1 MAMSINELR
10 TKRASLWE
18 ETKKFLAEHTD
29 KDGKMA
35 AADAEAYEKM
45 EADIAE
51 MGKTIDRLE
60 KQAEMDKK
68 LAMPTSKPLVGAP
81 GKPEK
86 KGTASDEYRKAMFT
100 AIRTKFRDVSN
111 VLQEGIDEAGGYLV
125 PDEYDRRLIDV
136 LDEEN
141 VLRGLATTIRTSGE
155 RKINIAATKPA
166 ALWVEEGGALTF
178 GDATFD
184 QKLLDAHK
192 LHVAIKITEELLAD
206 NAFQLEDYI
215 IAQFGKA
222 IANAEEDAF
231 LNGDGEGKPT
241 GLFADAQVGVTI
253 GTVEIEADDVIA
265 SYSNELASRGYK
277 VRIVGIDKDLL
288 QLINDNI
295 EIYDPVKSKI
305 VTTEDVKTKYGVI
318 PSQMI
323 DFQALVGDK
332 ADNILGVAGIGPV
345 TAAKLIKNYG
355 SLQGIYENINKVEP
369 EKLKDRLITHRED
382 AELSKKLATLS
393 KSVKIFDIFPSIK
406 FNYNHEKAHDFLA
419 SLAFGSLIN
428 RMYRTSIYAKS
439 TATFLQH
446 NSNILHANID

>member
-253 GTVEIEADDVIA
+253 GTVEIEADDVIDLIYKLKRPYRKKA
-265 SYSNELASRGYK
+265 SFITNDSTLAVLR
-277 VRIVGIDKDLL
+277 
-288 QLINDNI
+288 
-295 EIYDPVKSKI
+295 
-305 VTTEDVKTKYGVI
+305 
-318 PSQMI
+318 
-323 DFQALVGDK
+323 
-332 ADNILGVAGIGPV
+332 
-345 TAAKLIKNYG
+345 
-355 SLQGIYENINKVEP
+355 
-369 EKLKDRLITHRED
+369 KLKDENGNYLWQPSLQNGEPDRILGYAIRTSQF
-382 AELSKKLATLS
+382 APKLSAG
-393 KSVKIFDIFPSIK
+393 
-406 FNYNHEKAHDFLA
+406 KAA
-419 SLAFGSLIN
+419 LAFGDFSYYNIGD
-428 RMYRTSIYAKS
+428 RGQRT
-439 TATFLQH
+439 LQVLKELFAG
-446 NSNILHANID
+446 NGMVGYVMKERVDGLLVLPEAVQVLKVAGTSAGGSDDAGDDDGEG

>member
-1 MAMSINELR
+1 MAMSIIDLR

-253 GTVEIEADDVIA
+253 GTVEIEADDVIDLIYKLKRPYRKKA
-265 SYSNELASRGYK
+265 SFITNDSTLAVLR
-277 VRIVGIDKDLL
+277 
-288 QLINDNI
+288 
-295 EIYDPVKSKI
+295 
-305 VTTEDVKTKYGVI
+305 
-318 PSQMI
+318 
-323 DFQALVGDK
+323 
-332 ADNILGVAGIGPV
+332 
-345 TAAKLIKNYG
+345 
-355 SLQGIYENINKVEP
+355 
-369 EKLKDRLITHRED
+369 KLKDENGNYLWQPSLQNGEPDRILGYAIRTSQF
-382 AELSKKLATLS
+382 APKLAAG
-393 KSVKIFDIFPSIK
+393 
-406 FNYNHEKAHDFLA
+406 KAA
-419 SLAFGSLIN
+419 LAFGDFSYYNIGD
-428 RMYRTSIYAKS
+428 RGQRT
-439 TATFLQH
+439 LQVLKELFAG
-446 NSNILHANID
+446 NGMVGYVMKERVDGLLVLPEAVQVLKVAGTSAGGGSDDSGDDDGEG

>member
-45 EADIAE
+45 ESDIAE

-60 KQAEMDKK
+60 KQVEMDKK
-68 LAMPTSKPLVGAP
+68 LAMPTSKPLVGTP

-253 GTVEIEADDVIA
+253 GTVEIEADDVIDLIYKLKRPYRKKA
-265 SYSNELASRGYK
+265 SFITNDSTLAVLR
-277 VRIVGIDKDLL
+277 
-288 QLINDNI
+288 
-295 EIYDPVKSKI
+295 
-305 VTTEDVKTKYGVI
+305 
-318 PSQMI
+318 
-323 DFQALVGDK
+323 
-332 ADNILGVAGIGPV
+332 
-345 TAAKLIKNYG
+345 
-355 SLQGIYENINKVEP
+355 
-369 EKLKDRLITHRED
+369 KLKDENGNYLWQPSLQNGEPDRILGYAIRTSQFAAIRTSQF
-382 AELSKKLATLS
+382 APKLAAG
-393 KSVKIFDIFPSIK
+393 
-406 FNYNHEKAHDFLA
+406 KAA
-419 SLAFGSLIN
+419 LAFGDFSYYNIGD
-428 RMYRTSIYAKS
+428 RGQRT
-439 TATFLQH
+439 LQVLKELFAG
-446 NSNILHANID
+446 NGMVGYVMKERVDGLLVLPEAVQVLKVAGTSAGGGSDDAGDDDGEG

>member
-35 AADAEAYEKM
+35 AADAEAYEKI

-253 GTVEIEADDVIA
+253 GTVEIEADDVIDLIYKLKRPYRKKA
-265 SYSNELASRGYK
+265 SFITNDSTLAVLR
-277 VRIVGIDKDLL
+277 
-288 QLINDNI
+288 
-295 EIYDPVKSKI
+295 
-305 VTTEDVKTKYGVI
+305 
-318 PSQMI
+318 
-323 DFQALVGDK
+323 
-332 ADNILGVAGIGPV
+332 
-345 TAAKLIKNYG
+345 
-355 SLQGIYENINKVEP
+355 
-369 EKLKDRLITHRED
+369 KLKDENGNYLWQPSLQNGEPDRILGYAIRTSQF
-382 AELSKKLATLS
+382 APKLAAG
-393 KSVKIFDIFPSIK
+393 
-406 FNYNHEKAHDFLA
+406 KAA
-419 SLAFGSLIN
+419 LAFGDFSYYNIGD
-428 RMYRTSIYAKS
+428 RGQRT
-439 TATFLQH
+439 LQVLKELFAG
-446 NSNILHANID
+446 NGMVGYVMKERVDGLLVLPEAVQVLKVAGTSAGGGSDDDGDDDGEG

>member
-253 GTVEIEADDVIA
+253 GTVEIEADDVIDLIYKLKRPYRKKA
-265 SYSNELASRGYK
+265 SFITNDSTLAVLR
-277 VRIVGIDKDLL
+277 
-288 QLINDNI
+288 
-295 EIYDPVKSKI
+295 
-305 VTTEDVKTKYGVI
+305 
-318 PSQMI
+318 
-323 DFQALVGDK
+323 
-332 ADNILGVAGIGPV
+332 
-345 TAAKLIKNYG
+345 
-355 SLQGIYENINKVEP
+355 
-369 EKLKDRLITHRED
+369 KLKDENGNYLWQPSLQNGEPDRILGYAIRTSQF
-382 AELSKKLATLS
+382 APKLAAG
-393 KSVKIFDIFPSIK
+393 
-406 FNYNHEKAHDFLA
+406 KAA
-419 SLAFGSLIN
+419 LAFGDFSYYNIGD
-428 RMYRTSIYAKS
+428 RGQRT
-439 TATFLQH
+439 LQVLKELFAG
-446 NSNILHANID
+446 NGMVGYVMKERVDGLLVLPEAVQVLKVAGTSAGGSDDAGDDDGEG

>member
-68 LAMPTSKPLVGAP
+68 LAMPTSKPLVGTP

-253 GTVEIEADDVIA
+253 GTVEIEADDVIDLIYKLKRPYRQKA
-265 SYSNELASRGYK
+265 SFITNDSTLAVLR
-277 VRIVGIDKDLL
+277 
-288 QLINDNI
+288 
-295 EIYDPVKSKI
+295 
-305 VTTEDVKTKYGVI
+305 
-318 PSQMI
+318 
-323 DFQALVGDK
+323 
-332 ADNILGVAGIGPV
+332 
-345 TAAKLIKNYG
+345 
-355 SLQGIYENINKVEP
+355 
-369 EKLKDRLITHRED
+369 KLKDENGNYLWQPSLQNGEPDRILGYAIRTSQF
-382 AELSKKLATLS
+382 APKLAAG
-393 KSVKIFDIFPSIK
+393 
-406 FNYNHEKAHDFLA
+406 KAA
-419 SLAFGSLIN
+419 LAFGDFSYYNIGD
-428 RMYRTSIYAKS
+428 RGQRT
-439 TATFLQH
+439 LQVLKELFAG
-446 NSNILHANID
+446 NGMVGYVMKERVDGLLVLPEAVQVLKVAGTSAGGGSNDAGDDDGEG

>member
-1 MAMSINELR
+1 MAMTITEMLE
-10 TKRASLWE
+10 KRARLWE
-18 ETKKFLAEHTD
+18 STKKFLEDHTD
-29 KDGKMA
+29 KDGKMT

-45 EADIAE
+45 EADIKE
-51 MGKTIDRLE
+51 MTKTIDRLE
-60 KQAEMDKK
+60 KQIELDKK
-68 LAMPTSKPLVGAP
+68 FALPTSSPLT
-81 GKPEK
+81 GKPQTAVPGAEEK

-231 LNGDGEGKPT
+231 LNGDGDGKPT

-253 GTVEIEADDVIA
+253 DTVEIEADDVIDLIYKLKRPYRKKA
-265 SYSNELASRGYK
+265 SFIANDSTLAVLR
-277 VRIVGIDKDLL
+277 
-288 QLINDNI
+288 
-295 EIYDPVKSKI
+295 
-305 VTTEDVKTKYGVI
+305 
-318 PSQMI
+318 
-323 DFQALVGDK
+323 
-332 ADNILGVAGIGPV
+332 
-345 TAAKLIKNYG
+345 
-355 SLQGIYENINKVEP
+355 
-369 EKLKDRLITHRED
+369 KLKDENGNYLWQPSLQNGEPDRILGYAIRTSQF
-382 AELSKKLATLS
+382 APKLAAG
-393 KSVKIFDIFPSIK
+393 KV
-406 FNYNHEKAHDFLA
+406 A
-419 SLAFGSLIN
+419 LAFGDFSYYNIGD
-428 RMYRTSIYAKS
+428 RGHRT
-439 TATFLQH
+439 LQVLKELFAGNGMVGYVMKERVH
-446 NSNILHANID
+446 GLLVLPEAVQVLKVSEG

>member
-253 GTVEIEADDVIA
+253 GTVEIEADDVIDLIYKLKRPYRKKA
-265 SYSNELASRGYK
+265 SFITNDSTLAVLR
-277 VRIVGIDKDLL
+277 
-288 QLINDNI
+288 
-295 EIYDPVKSKI
+295 
-305 VTTEDVKTKYGVI
+305 
-318 PSQMI
+318 
-323 DFQALVGDK
+323 
-332 ADNILGVAGIGPV
+332 
-345 TAAKLIKNYG
+345 
-355 SLQGIYENINKVEP
+355 
-369 EKLKDRLITHRED
+369 KLKDENGNYLWQPSLQNGEPDRILGYAIRTSQF
-382 AELSKKLATLS
+382 APKLAAG
-393 KSVKIFDIFPSIK
+393 
-406 FNYNHEKAHDFLA
+406 KAA
-419 SLAFGSLIN
+419 LAFGDFSYYNIGD
-428 RMYRTSIYAKS
+428 RGQRT
-439 TATFLQH
+439 LQVLKELFAG
-446 NSNILHANID
+446 NGMVGYVMKERVDGLLVLPEAVQVLKVAGTSAGGGSNDAGDDDGEG

>member
-51 MGKTIDRLE
+51 MGKTIARLE
-60 KQAEMDKK
+60 KQAELDKK
-68 LAMPTSKPLVGAP
+68 LAMPTSKPLVGNP
-81 GKPEK
+81 GAPEK
-86 KGTASDEYRKAMFT
+86 KGTASDEYRKAMFR

-111 VLQEGIDEAGGYLV
+111 VLQEGIDESGGYLV

-253 GTVEIEADDVIA
+253 GTVEIEADDVIDLIYKLKRPYRKKA
-265 SYSNELASRGYK
+265 SFITNDSTLAVLR
-277 VRIVGIDKDLL
+277 
-288 QLINDNI
+288 
-295 EIYDPVKSKI
+295 
-305 VTTEDVKTKYGVI
+305 
-318 PSQMI
+318 
-323 DFQALVGDK
+323 
-332 ADNILGVAGIGPV
+332 
-345 TAAKLIKNYG
+345 
-355 SLQGIYENINKVEP
+355 
-369 EKLKDRLITHRED
+369 KLKDENGNYLWQPSLQNGEPDRILGYAIRTSQF
-382 AELSKKLATLS
+382 APKLAAG
-393 KSVKIFDIFPSIK
+393 
-406 FNYNHEKAHDFLA
+406 KAA
-419 SLAFGSLIN
+419 LAFGDFSYYNIGD
-428 RMYRTSIYAKS
+428 RGQRT
-439 TATFLQH
+439 LQVLKELFAG
-446 NSNILHANID
+446 NGMVGYVMKERVDGLLVLPEAVQVLKVAGTSAGGGSDDAGDDDGEG

>member
-18 ETKKFLAEHTD
+18 ETKKFLADHTD
-29 KDGKMA
+29 KDGKMT

-253 GTVEIEADDVIA
+253 GTVEIEADDVIDLIYKLKRPYRKKA
-265 SYSNELASRGYK
+265 SFITNDSTLAVLR
-277 VRIVGIDKDLL
+277 
-288 QLINDNI
+288 
-295 EIYDPVKSKI
+295 
-305 VTTEDVKTKYGVI
+305 
-318 PSQMI
+318 
-323 DFQALVGDK
+323 
-332 ADNILGVAGIGPV
+332 
-345 TAAKLIKNYG
+345 
-355 SLQGIYENINKVEP
+355 
-369 EKLKDRLITHRED
+369 KLKDENGNYLWQPSLQNGEPDRILGYAIRTSQF
-382 AELSKKLATLS
+382 APKLAAG
-393 KSVKIFDIFPSIK
+393 
-406 FNYNHEKAHDFLA
+406 KAA
-419 SLAFGSLIN
+419 LAFGDFSYYNIGD
-428 RMYRTSIYAKS
+428 RGQRT
-439 TATFLQH
+439 LQVLKELFAG
-446 NSNILHANID
+446 NGMVGYVMKERVDGLLVLPEAVQVLKVAGTSAGGGSDDAGDDDGEG

>member
-60 KQAEMDKK
+60 KQVEMDKK

-253 GTVEIEADDVIA
+253 GTVEIEADDVIDLIYKLKRPYRKKA
-265 SYSNELASRGYK
+265 SFITNDSTLAVLR
-277 VRIVGIDKDLL
+277 
-288 QLINDNI
+288 
-295 EIYDPVKSKI
+295 
-305 VTTEDVKTKYGVI
+305 
-318 PSQMI
+318 
-323 DFQALVGDK
+323 
-332 ADNILGVAGIGPV
+332 
-345 TAAKLIKNYG
+345 
-355 SLQGIYENINKVEP
+355 
-369 EKLKDRLITHRED
+369 KLKDENGNYLWQPSLQNGEPDRILGYAIRTSQF
-382 AELSKKLATLS
+382 APKLAAG
-393 KSVKIFDIFPSIK
+393 
-406 FNYNHEKAHDFLA
+406 KAA
-419 SLAFGSLIN
+419 LAFGDFSYYNIGD
-428 RMYRTSIYAKS
+428 RGQRT
-439 TATFLQH
+439 LQVLKELFAG
-446 NSNILHANID
+446 NGMVGYVMKERVDGLLVLPEAVQVLKVAGTSAGGGSDDAGDDDGEG

>member
-1 MAMSINELR
+1 
-10 TKRASLWE
+10 
-18 ETKKFLAEHTD
+18 
-29 KDGKMA
+29 
-35 AADAEAYEKM
+35 
-45 EADIAE
+45 
-51 MGKTIDRLE
+51 
-60 KQAEMDKK
+60 
-68 LAMPTSKPLVGAP
+68 MPTSKPLVGAP

-136 LDEEN
+136 LEEEN

-253 GTVEIEADDVIA
+253 GTVEIEADDVIDLIYKLKRPYRKKA
-265 SYSNELASRGYK
+265 SFITNDSTLAVLR
-277 VRIVGIDKDLL
+277 
-288 QLINDNI
+288 
-295 EIYDPVKSKI
+295 
-305 VTTEDVKTKYGVI
+305 
-318 PSQMI
+318 
-323 DFQALVGDK
+323 
-332 ADNILGVAGIGPV
+332 
-345 TAAKLIKNYG
+345 
-355 SLQGIYENINKVEP
+355 
-369 EKLKDRLITHRED
+369 KLKDENGNYLWQPSLQNGEPDRILGYAIRTSQF
-382 AELSKKLATLS
+382 APKLAAG
-393 KSVKIFDIFPSIK
+393 
-406 FNYNHEKAHDFLA
+406 KAA
-419 SLAFGSLIN
+419 LAFGDFNYYNIGD
-428 RMYRTSIYAKS
+428 RGQRT
-439 TATFLQH
+439 LQVLKELFAG
-446 NSNILHANID
+446 NGMVGYVMKERVDGLLVLPEAVQVLKVAGTSAGGGSDDAGEDDGEG

>member
-241 GLFADAQVGVTI
+241 GIFADAQVGVTI
-253 GTVEIEADDVIA
+253 GTVEIEADDVIDLIYKLKRPYRKKA
-265 SYSNELASRGYK
+265 SFITNDSTLAVLR
-277 VRIVGIDKDLL
+277 
-288 QLINDNI
+288 
-295 EIYDPVKSKI
+295 
-305 VTTEDVKTKYGVI
+305 
-318 PSQMI
+318 
-323 DFQALVGDK
+323 
-332 ADNILGVAGIGPV
+332 
-345 TAAKLIKNYG
+345 
-355 SLQGIYENINKVEP
+355 
-369 EKLKDRLITHRED
+369 KLKDENGNYLWQPSLQNGEPDRILGYAIRTSQF
-382 AELSKKLATLS
+382 APKLAAG
-393 KSVKIFDIFPSIK
+393 
-406 FNYNHEKAHDFLA
+406 KAA
-419 SLAFGSLIN
+419 LAFGDFSYYNIGD
-428 RMYRTSIYAKS
+428 RGQRT
-439 TATFLQH
+439 LQVLKELFAG
-446 NSNILHANID
+446 NGMVGYVMKERVDGLLVLPEAVQVLKVAGTSAGGGSDDAGDDDGEG

>member
-18 ETKKFLAEHTD
+18 ETKKFLADHTD
-29 KDGKMA
+29 KDGKMT

-68 LAMPTSKPLVGAP
+68 LAMPTSKPLVGTP

-253 GTVEIEADDVIA
+253 DTVEIEADDVIDLIYKLKRPYRKKA
-265 SYSNELASRGYK
+265 SFITNDSTLAVLR
-277 VRIVGIDKDLL
+277 
-288 QLINDNI
+288 
-295 EIYDPVKSKI
+295 
-305 VTTEDVKTKYGVI
+305 
-318 PSQMI
+318 
-323 DFQALVGDK
+323 
-332 ADNILGVAGIGPV
+332 
-345 TAAKLIKNYG
+345 
-355 SLQGIYENINKVEP
+355 
-369 EKLKDRLITHRED
+369 KLKDENGNYLWQPSLQNGEPDRILGYAIRTSQF
-382 AELSKKLATLS
+382 APKLAAG
-393 KSVKIFDIFPSIK
+393 
-406 FNYNHEKAHDFLA
+406 KAA
-419 SLAFGSLIN
+419 LAFGDFSYYNIGD
-428 RMYRTSIYAKS
+428 RGQRT
-439 TATFLQH
+439 LQVLKELFAG
-446 NSNILHANID
+446 NGMVGYVMKERVDGLLVLPEAVQVLKVAGTSAGGGSDDAGDDDGEG

>member
-45 EADIAE
+45 ESDIAE

-60 KQAEMDKK
+60 KQVEMDKK
-68 LAMPTSKPLVGAP
+68 LAMPTSKPLVGTP

-253 GTVEIEADDVIA
+253 GTVEIEADDVIDLIYKLKRPYRKKA
-265 SYSNELASRGYK
+265 SFITNDSTLAVLR
-277 VRIVGIDKDLL
+277 
-288 QLINDNI
+288 
-295 EIYDPVKSKI
+295 
-305 VTTEDVKTKYGVI
+305 
-318 PSQMI
+318 
-323 DFQALVGDK
+323 
-332 ADNILGVAGIGPV
+332 
-345 TAAKLIKNYG
+345 
-355 SLQGIYENINKVEP
+355 
-369 EKLKDRLITHRED
+369 KLKDENGNYLWQPSLQNGEPDRILGYAIRTSQF
-382 AELSKKLATLS
+382 APKLAAG
-393 KSVKIFDIFPSIK
+393 
-406 FNYNHEKAHDFLA
+406 KAA
-419 SLAFGSLIN
+419 LAFGDFSYYNIGD
-428 RMYRTSIYAKS
+428 RGQRT
-439 TATFLQH
+439 LQVLKELFAG
-446 NSNILHANID
+446 NGMVGYVMKERVDGLLVLPEAVQVLKVAGTSAGGGSNDAGDDDGEG

>member
-18 ETKKFLAEHTD
+18 ETKKFLADHTD
-29 KDGKMA
+29 KDGKMT

-253 GTVEIEADDVIA
+253 DTVEIEADDVIDLIYKLKRPYRKKA
-265 SYSNELASRGYK
+265 SFITNDSTLAVLR
-277 VRIVGIDKDLL
+277 
-288 QLINDNI
+288 
-295 EIYDPVKSKI
+295 
-305 VTTEDVKTKYGVI
+305 
-318 PSQMI
+318 
-323 DFQALVGDK
+323 
-332 ADNILGVAGIGPV
+332 
-345 TAAKLIKNYG
+345 
-355 SLQGIYENINKVEP
+355 
-369 EKLKDRLITHRED
+369 KLKDENGNYLWQPSLQNGEPDRILGYAIRTSQF
-382 AELSKKLATLS
+382 APKLAAG
-393 KSVKIFDIFPSIK
+393 
-406 FNYNHEKAHDFLA
+406 KAA
-419 SLAFGSLIN
+419 LAFGDFSYYNIGD
-428 RMYRTSIYAKS
+428 RGQRT
-439 TATFLQH
+439 LQVLKELFAG
-446 NSNILHANID
+446 NGMVGYVMKERVDGLLVLPEAVQVLKVAGTSAGGGSDDAGDDDGEG

>member
-45 EADIAE
+45 ESDIAE

-253 GTVEIEADDVIA
+253 DTVEIEADDVIDLIYKLKRPYRKKA
-265 SYSNELASRGYK
+265 SFITNDSTLAVLR
-277 VRIVGIDKDLL
+277 
-288 QLINDNI
+288 
-295 EIYDPVKSKI
+295 
-305 VTTEDVKTKYGVI
+305 
-318 PSQMI
+318 
-323 DFQALVGDK
+323 
-332 ADNILGVAGIGPV
+332 
-345 TAAKLIKNYG
+345 
-355 SLQGIYENINKVEP
+355 
-369 EKLKDRLITHRED
+369 KLKDENGNYLWQPSLQNGEPDRILGYAIRTSQF
-382 AELSKKLATLS
+382 APKLAAG
-393 KSVKIFDIFPSIK
+393 
-406 FNYNHEKAHDFLA
+406 KAA
-419 SLAFGSLIN
+419 LAFGDFSYYNIGD
-428 RMYRTSIYAKS
+428 RGQRT
-439 TATFLQH
+439 LQVLKELFAG
-446 NSNILHANID
+446 NGMVGYVMKERVDGLLVLPEAVQVLKVAGTSAGGGSDDAGDDDGEG

>member
-45 EADIAE
+45 ESDIAE

-60 KQAEMDKK
+60 KQVEMDKK
-68 LAMPTSKPLVGAP
+68 LAMPTSKPLVGTP

-253 GTVEIEADDVIA
+253 GTVEIEADDVIDLIYKLKRPYRKKA
-265 SYSNELASRGYK
+265 SFITNDSTLAVLR
-277 VRIVGIDKDLL
+277 
-288 QLINDNI
+288 
-295 EIYDPVKSKI
+295 
-305 VTTEDVKTKYGVI
+305 
-318 PSQMI
+318 
-323 DFQALVGDK
+323 
-332 ADNILGVAGIGPV
+332 
-345 TAAKLIKNYG
+345 
-355 SLQGIYENINKVEP
+355 
-369 EKLKDRLITHRED
+369 KLKDENGNYLWQPSLQNGEPDRILGYAIRTSQF
-382 AELSKKLATLS
+382 APKLA
-393 KSVKIFDIFPSIK
+393 VG
-406 FNYNHEKAHDFLA
+406 KAA
-419 SLAFGSLIN
+419 LAFGDFSYYNIGD
-428 RMYRTSIYAKS
+428 RGQRT
-439 TATFLQH
+439 LQVLKELFAG
-446 NSNILHANID
+446 NGMVGYVMKERVDGLLVLPEAVQVLKVAGTSAGGSDDAGDDDGEG

>member
-215 IAQFGKA
+215 IA
-222 IANAEEDAF
+222 F

-253 GTVEIEADDVIA
+253 GTVEIEADNVIDLIYKLKRPYRKKA
-265 SYSNELASRGYK
+265 SFITNDSTLAVLR
-277 VRIVGIDKDLL
+277 
-288 QLINDNI
+288 
-295 EIYDPVKSKI
+295 
-305 VTTEDVKTKYGVI
+305 
-318 PSQMI
+318 
-323 DFQALVGDK
+323 
-332 ADNILGVAGIGPV
+332 
-345 TAAKLIKNYG
+345 
-355 SLQGIYENINKVEP
+355 
-369 EKLKDRLITHRED
+369 KLKDENGNYLWQPSLQNGEPDRILGYAIRTSQF
-382 AELSKKLATLS
+382 APKLAAG
-393 KSVKIFDIFPSIK
+393 
-406 FNYNHEKAHDFLA
+406 KAA
-419 SLAFGSLIN
+419 LAFGDFSYYNIGD
-428 RMYRTSIYAKS
+428 RGQRT
-439 TATFLQH
+439 LQVLKELFAG
-446 NSNILHANID
+446 NGMVGYVMKERVDGLLVLPEAVQVLKVAGTSAGGGSDDAGDDDGEG

>member
-1 MAMSINELR
+1 MAMSIIDLR

-241 GLFADAQVGVTI
+241 GIFADAQVGVTI
-253 GTVEIEADDVIA
+253 GTVEIEADDVIDLIYKLKRPYRKKA
-265 SYSNELASRGYK
+265 SFITNDSTLAVLR
-277 VRIVGIDKDLL
+277 
-288 QLINDNI
+288 
-295 EIYDPVKSKI
+295 
-305 VTTEDVKTKYGVI
+305 
-318 PSQMI
+318 
-323 DFQALVGDK
+323 
-332 ADNILGVAGIGPV
+332 
-345 TAAKLIKNYG
+345 
-355 SLQGIYENINKVEP
+355 
-369 EKLKDRLITHRED
+369 KLKDENGNYLWQPSLQNGEPDRILGYAIRTSQF
-382 AELSKKLATLS
+382 APKLAAG
-393 KSVKIFDIFPSIK
+393 
-406 FNYNHEKAHDFLA
+406 KAA
-419 SLAFGSLIN
+419 LAFGDFSYYNIGD
-428 RMYRTSIYAKS
+428 RGQRT
-439 TATFLQH
+439 LQVLKELFAG
-446 NSNILHANID
+446 NGMVGYVMKERVDGLLVLPEAVQVLKVAGTSAGGGSDDAGDDDGEG

>member
-10 TKRASLWE
+10 TKRASMWE

-68 LAMPTSKPLVGAP
+68 LAMPTSKPLVGTP

-141 VLRGLATTIRTSGE
+141 VLRRLATTIRTSGE

-253 GTVEIEADDVIA
+253 GTVEIEADDVIDLIYKLKRPYRKKA
-265 SYSNELASRGYK
+265 SFITNDSTLAVLR
-277 VRIVGIDKDLL
+277 
-288 QLINDNI
+288 
-295 EIYDPVKSKI
+295 
-305 VTTEDVKTKYGVI
+305 
-318 PSQMI
+318 
-323 DFQALVGDK
+323 
-332 ADNILGVAGIGPV
+332 
-345 TAAKLIKNYG
+345 
-355 SLQGIYENINKVEP
+355 
-369 EKLKDRLITHRED
+369 KLKDENGNYLWQPSLQNGEPDRILGYAIRTSQF
-382 AELSKKLATLS
+382 APKLAAG
-393 KSVKIFDIFPSIK
+393 
-406 FNYNHEKAHDFLA
+406 KAA
-419 SLAFGSLIN
+419 LAFGDFSYYNIGD
-428 RMYRTSIYAKS
+428 RGQRT
-439 TATFLQH
+439 LQVLKELFAG
-446 NSNILHANID
+446 NGMVGYVMKERVDGLLVLPEAVQVLKVAGTSAGGGSDDAGDDDGEG

>member
-86 KGTASDEYRKAMFT
+86 KGTASDEYRNAMFT

-253 GTVEIEADDVIA
+253 GTVEIEADDVIDLIYKLKRPYRKKA
-265 SYSNELASRGYK
+265 SFITNDSTLAVLR
-277 VRIVGIDKDLL
+277 
-288 QLINDNI
+288 
-295 EIYDPVKSKI
+295 
-305 VTTEDVKTKYGVI
+305 
-318 PSQMI
+318 
-323 DFQALVGDK
+323 
-332 ADNILGVAGIGPV
+332 
-345 TAAKLIKNYG
+345 
-355 SLQGIYENINKVEP
+355 
-369 EKLKDRLITHRED
+369 KLKDENGNYLWQPSLQNGEPDRILGYAIRTSQF
-382 AELSKKLATLS
+382 APKLAAG
-393 KSVKIFDIFPSIK
+393 
-406 FNYNHEKAHDFLA
+406 KAA
-419 SLAFGSLIN
+419 LAFGDFSYYNIGD
-428 RMYRTSIYAKS
+428 RGQRT
-439 TATFLQH
+439 LQVLKELFAG
-446 NSNILHANID
+446 NGMVGYVMKERVDGLLVLPEAVQVLKVAGTSAGGGSDDAGDDDGEG

>member
-45 EADIAE
+45 ESDIAE

-68 LAMPTSKPLVGAP
+68 LAMPTSKPLVGTP

-253 GTVEIEADDVIA
+253 GTVEIEADDVIDLIYKLKRPYRKKA
-265 SYSNELASRGYK
+265 SFITNDSTLAVLR
-277 VRIVGIDKDLL
+277 
-288 QLINDNI
+288 
-295 EIYDPVKSKI
+295 
-305 VTTEDVKTKYGVI
+305 
-318 PSQMI
+318 
-323 DFQALVGDK
+323 
-332 ADNILGVAGIGPV
+332 
-345 TAAKLIKNYG
+345 
-355 SLQGIYENINKVEP
+355 
-369 EKLKDRLITHRED
+369 KLKDENGNYLWQPSLQNGEPDRILGYAIRTSQF
-382 AELSKKLATLS
+382 APKLAAG
-393 KSVKIFDIFPSIK
+393 
-406 FNYNHEKAHDFLA
+406 KAA
-419 SLAFGSLIN
+419 LAFGDFSYYNIGD
-428 RMYRTSIYAKS
+428 RGQRT
-439 TATFLQH
+439 LQVLKELFAG
-446 NSNILHANID
+446 NGMVGYVMKERVDGLLVLPEAVQVLKVAGTSAGGSDDAGDDDGEG

>member
-10 TKRASLWE
+10 SKRASLWE

-45 EADIAE
+45 ESDIAE

-60 KQAEMDKK
+60 KQVEMDKK
-68 LAMPTSKPLVGAP
+68 LAMPTSKPLVGTP

-253 GTVEIEADDVIA
+253 GTVEIEADDVIDLIYKLKRPYRKKA
-265 SYSNELASRGYK
+265 SFITNDSTLAVLR
-277 VRIVGIDKDLL
+277 
-288 QLINDNI
+288 
-295 EIYDPVKSKI
+295 
-305 VTTEDVKTKYGVI
+305 
-318 PSQMI
+318 
-323 DFQALVGDK
+323 
-332 ADNILGVAGIGPV
+332 
-345 TAAKLIKNYG
+345 
-355 SLQGIYENINKVEP
+355 
-369 EKLKDRLITHRED
+369 KLKDENGNYLWQPSLQNGEPDRILGYAIRTSQF
-382 AELSKKLATLS
+382 APKLAAG
-393 KSVKIFDIFPSIK
+393 
-406 FNYNHEKAHDFLA
+406 KAA
-419 SLAFGSLIN
+419 LAFGDFSYYNIGD
-428 RMYRTSIYAKS
+428 RGQRT
-439 TATFLQH
+439 LQVLKELFAG
-446 NSNILHANID
+446 NGMVGYVMKERVDGLLVLPEAVQVLKVAGTSAGGGSDDAGDDDGEG

>member
-10 TKRASLWE
+10 TKRASMWE

-68 LAMPTSKPLVGAP
+68 LAMPTSKPLVGTP

-136 LDEEN
+136 LEEEN

-253 GTVEIEADDVIA
+253 GTVEIEADDVIDLIYKLKRPYRKKA
-265 SYSNELASRGYK
+265 SFITNDSTLAVLR
-277 VRIVGIDKDLL
+277 
-288 QLINDNI
+288 
-295 EIYDPVKSKI
+295 
-305 VTTEDVKTKYGVI
+305 
-318 PSQMI
+318 
-323 DFQALVGDK
+323 
-332 ADNILGVAGIGPV
+332 
-345 TAAKLIKNYG
+345 
-355 SLQGIYENINKVEP
+355 
-369 EKLKDRLITHRED
+369 KLKDENGNYLWQPSLQNGEPDRILGYAIRTSQF
-382 AELSKKLATLS
+382 APKLAAG
-393 KSVKIFDIFPSIK
+393 
-406 FNYNHEKAHDFLA
+406 KAA
-419 SLAFGSLIN
+419 LAFGDFSYYNIGD
-428 RMYRTSIYAKS
+428 RGQRT
-439 TATFLQH
+439 LQVLKELFAG
-446 NSNILHANID
+446 NGMVGYVMKERVDGLLVLPEAVQVLKVAGTSAGGGSDDAGDDDGEG